1 MAKATGVEID
11 MQITAYFRSLYR
23 YKYLIYVLVTRDI
36 KKKYRRSVLGVLWSM
51 LNPLLIM
58 LITAMV
64 FSTLFR
70 FAIENYVLYLLVG
83 QVVFTFYAESTGFAM
98 GSILDNSP
106 LIKKVY
112 VPKYLFP
119 FSRVA
124 SSCVNLLF
132 TFPAILIMMIYTG
145 AWPTWRIVSVVVPL
159 GLMLVFCLGIGLVL
173 AACVVYFRD
182 FFHLYGVL
190 VSALSYA
197 TPIFYPEQIVPEHY
211 QFILTYNPLYY
222 FVRGFREVL
231 YQGGLPHMD
240 TIFVCACLALA
251 ALAFGVAVFRRA
263 QNHFIL
269 YI

>member
-1 MAKATGVEID
+1 

-145 AWPTWRIVSVVVPL
+145 AWPTWRVVSVVVPL
-159 GLMLVFCLGIGLVL
+159 GLMLVFCLGIGLAL

-240 TIFVCACLALA
+240 TMFVCACLALA
-251 ALAFGVAVFRRA
+251 ALAIGVAIFRRA